1 MKTAQLLKMQR
12 MKYDGDLIISIGKN
26 RNDVSWKNTTMT
38 WSALVS
44 KLSVSKETAETH
56 AEFMQLKKD
65 EQDLIKD
72 IGGFV
77 GGHLK
82 DGRRTRLNVKAR
94 QVVTLDADFAG
105 PDFWSRVEDIML
117 DWSDFAA
124 LIYSTHKHT
133 PDKPRLRLIVPLSR
147 AVGPEEYE
155 AIARKIAEAVG
166 METFDGST
174 YETNRLM
181 FWPSH
186 SSDVTPI
193 FEVRDAPI
201 LDPDEVLRK
210 YHDWADQSEWPR
222 SKAEREKRRKQA
234 EKVEDPLTKK
244 GIVGTFCRTY
254 TITEAI
260 EKFLPD
266 IYTPTVR
273 PDRWTYA
280 AGSTSG
286 GLVIYDDDRLAYS
299 HHNTDPAG
307 GLDVN
312 AFDLVRIHKFGHLDD
327 PDEKKPMNRRE
338 SWKAMA
344 DLVADDPDCIKT
356 KTTETAAEFMEADDA
371 ADPEEWKLKLLRNE
385 NLTLKAALVNA
396 TLILE
401 NDQELQSIRL
411 NLMSG
416 LIEAS
421 GLPWAEGTTMWSDT
435 HDAILADWIA
445 RKYGVEF
452 PALKVRQALQKVT
465 FARRYHPVKEY
476 LEGLP
481 EWDGKERLDRLL
493 IDYLDAD
500 DNAYS
505 REAIRKT
512 MVAAVARIYEPG
524 IKFDTMLVLVG
535 PQGAG
540 KSTLFERIARRD
552 EWFTDSLK
560 MDMMNKIK
568 DSGEQLQGSW
578 IVEIGEMTGMKKADV
593 EAVKSFVSR
602 TSDDYRAAFGHYKE
616 KRPRQCVVVGST
628 NAEEGFLRDVTGN
641 RRFWPVHIRKGKRVK
656 ARDLTEDVVGQIW
669 AEAKL
674 AYDLGEELILSREAE
689 ALAAEAQREAME
701 QDDRQGIVEE
711 YLDRLLPEGWQ
722 SMSSDQRMLFLDSDE
737 TGTVRRTRVS
747 NIEIWVEAL
756 HGSGVRMESKD
767 SYAIA
772 KMMAKIPGWEKTG
785 KLISVPGYGRQRV
798 YERNNL
804 EAEESVERQ
813 L

>member
-1 MKTAQLLKMQR
+1 MKAAAQILKMTR
-12 MKYDGDLIISIGKN
+12 LKYDGDLIISLGKN
-26 RNDVSWKNTTMT
+26 RNDTNWKNTTMS

-56 AEFMQLKKD
+56 AEFMQMGKPD
-65 EQDLIKD
+65 QDLIKD

-82 DGRRTRLNVKAR
+82 DGRRIKLNVKAR
-94 QVVTLDADFAG
+94 QIVTLDADFAT
-105 PDFWSRVEDIML
+105 PDFWSRVQDIMI

-133 PDKPRLRLIVPLSR
+133 PEKPRLRLVVPLSR
-147 AVGPEEYE
+147 EVGPEEYE
-155 AIARKIAEAVG
+155 AVARKIAEAVG

-186 SSDVTPI
+186 STDVDPV
-193 FEVRDAPI
+193 FEVHDAPI
-201 LDPDEVLRK
+201 LDPDEVLKK
-210 YHDWADQSEWPR
+210 YHDWEDQSEWPR
-222 SKAEREKRRKQA
+222 SDAEKEKRRKQA

-260 EKFLPD
+260 RKFLPD
-266 IYTPTVR
+266 VYVPTVKE
-273 PDRWTYA
+273 DRWTYA

-299 HHNTDPAG
+299 HHSTDPAW

-312 AFDLVRIHKFGHLDD
+312 AFDLVRIHKFGNLDD

-338 SWKAMA
+338 SWKAMSELMAEDA
-344 DLVADDPDCIKT
+344 DCLRT
-356 KTTETAAEFMEADDA
+356 KAEETAAEFEQAGE
-371 ADPEEWKLKLLRNE
+371 PEKWMLQLLRNE
-385 NLTLKAALVNA
+385 NLTLKPALVNA

-401 NDQELQSIRL
+401 NDANLQGIRL

-421 GLPWAEGTTMWSDT
+421 NLPWTETAVTWTDT

-465 FARRYHPVKEY
+465 FERRYHPVKEY

-481 EWDGKERLDRLL
+481 EWDGTERLDRLL

-500 DNAYS
+500 DNVYT
-505 REAIRKT
+505 RESIRKT
-512 MVAAVARIYEPG
+512 LAAAVARVYEPG

-540 KSTLFERIARRD
+540 KSTLFERIACRN

-568 DSGEQLQGSW
+568 DSGEQLQGAW

-628 NAEEGFLRDVTGN
+628 NAEDGFLRDVTGN

-656 ARDLTEDVVGQIW
+656 ARDLTKEVVGQIW
-669 AEAKL
+669 AEAKI
-674 AYDLGEELILSREAE
+674 AYELGEELILSREAE

-711 YLDRLLPEGWQ
+711 YLDRLLPEEWPN
-722 SMSSDQRMLFLDSDE
+722 MNTDQRMLFLDSNE
-737 TGTVRRTRVS
+737 VGTVRRTRVS
-747 NIEIWVEAL
+747 NIEVWVEAL
-756 HGSGVRMESKD
+756 NGSGARMESKD

-772 KMMAKIPGWEKTG
+772 KIMAKIPGWERSG
-785 KLISVPGYGRQRV
+785 RLYSVPGYGRQRV

-804 EAEESVERQ
+804 EDERE
-813 L
+813 